1 MYLHRREG
9 AAELK
14 VISTVPCAAY
24 EPTATQGH
32 EYEVVDRRS
41 EPAEYA
47 YIQLTRPAA
56 TTPLGGGAE
65 YANVK
70 DIANV
75 K

>member
-1 MYLHRREG
+1 MYLHRRED

-14 VISTVPCAAY
+14 VISTAPCAAY

-41 EPAEYA
+41 EPEYA

-56 TTPLGGGAE
+56 TTPLGAQ

>member
-14 VISTVPCAAY
+14 VISTAPCAAY

-41 EPAEYA
+41 VPEYA

-56 TTPLGGGAE
+56 TMPLGGGAE

>member
-1 MYLHRREG
+1 MSVLYLHRREG

-14 VISTVPCAAY
+14 VISTAPCAAY

-41 EPAEYA
+41 EPVYE
-47 YIQLTRPAA
+47 YIQPAA

-65 YANVK
+65 DAKVADVK
-70 DIANV
+70 
-75 K
+75 

>member
-1 MYLHRREG
+1 MSVTYLHRREG

-14 VISTVPCAAY
+14 VISTAPCAAY
-24 EPTATQGH
+24 EPTATQGQ

-41 EPAEYA
+41 EPVYE
-47 YIQLTRPAA
+47 YIQPAA

-65 YANVK
+65 YAIVA
-70 DIANV
+70 DI